1 MHIQFIR
8 RTSHRHIAITICMA
22 VIIALVTGCAGSNQ
36 AIIDSLAETNE
47 ALHRAALP
55 GEVLPDGAGERVAE
69 PWEEP
74 SARIDAFIAA
84 HPDDTK
90 TASALRVR
98 QAMLLL
104 AHKQYHLAGAAFD
117 QATELHSARDKA
129 LKALKDELIWWFKQ
143 DQSAAP
149 TDEVDSIVAAFGS
162 QIDTLGDDPEDES
175 IRDYLA
181 EMRAWIQ
188 LYVASHAVNDAMMAK
203 DIASAMNNYA
213 ATLTGDDITA
223 INTGKT
229 TPGLGPI
236 SLQGRRQMRAMTVI
250 DRAAAIVNDLEGT
263 GVSVTYTNAK
273 AREIEA
279 IN

>member
-1 MHIQFIR
+1 MHIQLNR
-8 RTSHRHIAITICMA
+8 KTSHRHIAIAICMA
-22 VIIALVTGCAGSNQ
+22 IIIALVCGCAGSNQ
-36 AIIDSLAETNE
+36 AVLNSLEETNE
-47 ALHRAALP
+47 ALNRAALP
-55 GEVLPDGAGERVAE
+55 GEVLPDSAGERVAQ

-104 AHKQYHLAGAAFD
+104 AYKQYHLAGAAFD

-143 DQSAAP
+143 DQKTAP

-162 QIDTLGDDPEDES
+162 QIEVLGNDPENES

-188 LYVASHAVNDAMMAK
+188 LYVASKAVNDAMMTK
-203 DIASAMNNYA
+203 DIASAMDNYA
-213 ATLTGDDITA
+213 AILTDEDITA

-229 TPGLGPI
+229 TSGLGPI
-236 SLQGRRQMRAMTVI
+236 GLRVRRQMRAMAVVG
-250 DRAAAIVNDLEGT
+250 RAAAIVKDLAGR
-263 GVSVTYTNAK
+263 GISVTYTNEKAK
-273 AREIEA
+273 KIDS